1 MLKPW
6 AEQRFLR
13 TRKEQTGKEE
23 IQTQKSNNE
32 LMEEVEEHK
41 EEK

>member
-13 TRKEQTGKEE
+13 TRKEQTEKEANDKLYLNS
-23 IQTQKSNNE
+23 IKN
-32 LMEEVEEHK
+32 
-41 EEK
+41 